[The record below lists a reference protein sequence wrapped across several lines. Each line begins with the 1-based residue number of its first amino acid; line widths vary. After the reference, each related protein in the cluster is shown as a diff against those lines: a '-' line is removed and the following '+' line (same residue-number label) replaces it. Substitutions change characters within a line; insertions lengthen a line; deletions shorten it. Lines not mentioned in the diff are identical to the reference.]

1 MRKSCLAASLAIG
14 FLAGG
19 SAFAETPRTAPAAA
33 PQSLSM
39 PQLFEKLTAQ
49 GYWNIDRIERE
60 STSFE
65 VIARDKSG
73 ARVKLHVDARS
84 GEILDRR
91 EDGRKHYRRHL
102 EAGQR
107 DGVEC
112 NERRCRDDLP
122 PKS

>member
-1 MRKSCLAASLAIG
+1 MRKSCLAATLAIG

-19 SAFAETPRTAPAAA
+19 SAFAETPRTVPAA
-33 PQSLSM
+33 SLSM
-39 PQLFEKLTAQ
+39 PQVFEKLSAQ

-91 EDGRKHYRRHL
+91 EEGRKHDKRHL

>member
-1 MRKSCLAASLAIG
+1 
-14 FLAGG
+14 
-19 SAFAETPRTAPAAA
+19 
-33 PQSLSM
+33 M
-39 PQLFEKLTAQ
+39 PQVFEKLSAQ

-73 ARVKLHVDARS
+73 GRVKLHVDARS

-91 EDGRKHYRRHL
+91 EDGRKHDKRHL
-102 EAGQR
+102 DAGQR